1 MNIWIIYRIIYTL
14 INFFFFIFFSII
26 CSQFS
31 ENDRLRVY
39 FIRPVNYFLSNILDF
54 LIKDKIKIVNPDYT
68 ITKEKINLINSNH
81 IYQMDYFLLLY
92 IFKLNKL
99 DIWQYSSISLDNNQ
113 LNHIDKSVLSMINAC
128 FIDKD
133 YIKNIRNSVKLWFNN
148 LYKRYIIV
156 FFEGISKIDRDKFDT
171 KYKHV
176 GSPQYQALY
185 NLILY
190 LPLTV
195 KNLTDINS
203 VYTENNRILTCS
215 NKELILKLIKDK
227 NIKIY
232 LEINTYNL
240 PKKENVEVWLDQ
252 LYEKKDMQIGGIIDK
267 YNIII

>member
-39 FIRPVNYFLSNILDF
+39 FIRPINYFLSNILDF

-68 ITKEKINLINSNH
+68 ITNEKINLINSNH
-81 IYQMDYFLLLY
+81 IYQIDYFLFFY
-92 IFKLNKL
+92 VFKLNKL
-99 DIWQYSSISLDNNQ
+99 NICQYSSISLNNNK
-113 LNHIDKSVLSMINAC
+113 LSYIDKSVLSLANAC
-128 FIDKD
+128 FIDKN
-133 YIKNIRNSVKLWFNN
+133 YIKNIRNSVKLWYNN
-148 LYKRYIIV
+148 LYQRYVIV
-156 FFEGISKIDRDKFDT
+156 FFEGISKIDKDKLDT
-171 KYKHV
+171 EYKHV
-176 GSPQYQALY
+176 GSPKYQALY

-190 LPLTV
+190 FPKTV
-195 KNLTDINS
+195 KNLTDINI
-203 VYTENNRILTCS
+203 VYTENNKILTCT
-215 NKELILKLIKDK
+215 NKELIFKLIKDK

-240 PKKENVEVWLDQ
+240 PKKENVELWLDQ
-252 LYEKKDMQIGGIIDK
+252 LYEKKDMQIGTIIDK